1 MARLAGV
8 RSLGNGLQVARQSD
22 ADRGWIGVGRQE
34 MAFEELQLAS
44 RSKMSCMI
52 DGTLNRMWEHGLT

>member
-34 MAFEELQLAS
+34 MAFEE
-44 RSKMSCMI
+44 
-52 DGTLNRMWEHGLT
+52 